1 MQDFS
6 NGRIKTQEITPE
18 PYQLY
23 RREEQDNSPQHPLSD
38 RERLL
43 RDFDYFKSM
52 YPEQV
57 KQLQLS
63 VDAVIDEMEY
73 EGSPIYDEYPD
84 RVLLEQLTRKAA
96 ERVGIQKTETEGE
109 SEEAGKTKKVAAAE
123 IHVAYGP
130 VRSGA
135 CLWENGAVYSQEMR
149 NRSPWDR
156 NPPPRPNPPWRPPG
170 GPNPPWGPPPGPTPP
185 PRPKPPG
192 NQWDLLRILLM
203 HELQRRRCRSGR
215 CR

>member
-6 NGRIKTQEITPE
+6 NGRIRTQEITPE

-23 RREEQDNSPQHPLSD
+23 RREEQDASAQKAQSD
-38 RERLL
+38 WDRLL

-52 YPEQV
+52 YPVQV

-84 RVLLEQLTRKAA
+84 RILLEQLIRRAA
-96 ERVGIQKTETEGE
+96 DRAGIQKSEMEGKMGE
-109 SEEAGKTKKVAAAE
+109 AWEEAKEEVTKEKNMTASE

-135 CLWENGAVYSQEMR
+135 RLWENGALYAQEIR

-156 NPPPRPNPPWRPPG
+156 TPTPGPPPRPNR
-170 GPNPPWGPPPGPTPP
+170 
-185 PRPKPPG
+185 PG
-192 NQWDLLRILLM
+192 NQWDLLSILLM
-203 HELQRRRCRSGR
+203 HELQRRRCRNGR